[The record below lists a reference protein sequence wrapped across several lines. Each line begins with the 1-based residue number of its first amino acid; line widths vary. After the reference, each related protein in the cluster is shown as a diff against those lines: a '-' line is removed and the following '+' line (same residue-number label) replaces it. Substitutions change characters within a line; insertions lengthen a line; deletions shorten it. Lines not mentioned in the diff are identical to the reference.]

1 MISCKDFRE
10 PDSGSQR
17 YIMKLVLERTNQELG
32 SMGVGAGVRC
42 RPKKSTFAIS
52 SPDEFLL
59 YSNTGDA
66 ANIEERKTWTQSEF

>member
-1 MISCKDFRE
+1 
-10 PDSGSQR
+10 
-17 YIMKLVLERTNQELG
+17 
-32 SMGVGAGVRC
+32 MGVGAGVRC

-66 ANIEERKTWTQSEF
+66 AKIEERKT